1 MRKVSLAGVVGKY
14 FELSDNFKIRGEKA
28 FKRITSGLIKL
39 LFPDRAFDK
48 SELELVAR
56 IALEA
61 RQRVRDWLHRPGEF
75 PRETLSARV
84 LP

>member
-1 MRKVSLAGVVGKY
+1 VGKH
-14 FELSDNFKIRGEKA
+14 FELSDNFKIRDEKA

-39 LFPDRAFDK
+39 LFPDRTFDK

-61 RQRVRDWLHRPGEF
+61 RQMVRDWLHRIAPGEF
-75 PRETLSARV
+75 PREELSVRV

>member
-1 MRKVSLAGVVGKY
+1 VGRHS
-14 FELSDNFKIRGEKA
+14 ELSDNFKIRDEKA

-39 LFPDRAFDK
+39 LFPDKSFDR

-61 RQRVRDWLHRPGEF
+61 RQRVGDWLHRIAPGEF
-75 PRETLSARV
+75 PREELSART

>member
-1 MRKVSLAGVVGKY
+1 VGKR

-39 LFPDRAFDK
+39 LFPDKSFDR

-61 RQRVRDWLHRPGEF
+61 RQMVRDWLHRVAPGEF
-75 PRETLSARV
+75 PREELSARI
-84 LP
+84 LS